1 MVANEEKL
9 TMCDRKRCK
18 QTGEP
23 VASRPHRVSAKVSD
37 KLHGAYEKTDKSH
50 SLRQFT
56 DDTIEK
62 GLAS

>member
-1 MVANEEKL
+1 MQIPVKDYE
-9 TMCDRKRCK
+9 
-18 QTGEP
+18 TGEP

-62 GLAS
+62 GLAN